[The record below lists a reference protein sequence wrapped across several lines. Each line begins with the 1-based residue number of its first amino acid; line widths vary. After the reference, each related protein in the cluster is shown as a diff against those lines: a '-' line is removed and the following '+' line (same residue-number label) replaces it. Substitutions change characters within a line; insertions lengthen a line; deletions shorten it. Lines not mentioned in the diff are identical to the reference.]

1 MLLDARATIGQ
12 GTPTTVVMF
21 ALDWRVR
28 PLDQLQWVLEQQD
41 RRPRPLEDG
50 RPSPLELVGERW
62 RPRAY
67 CRTLDG
73 LHHALTKF
81 APGID
86 RSPLA
91 GFPAMFGPV
100 TPPLRRD
107 GENGEPRQLH
117 DQVPPAR
124 TYDLFDV
131 NT

>member
-1 MLLDARATIGQ
+1 MLLTARTTPGQ
-12 GTPTTVVMF
+12 GAPTTVVML
-21 ALDWRVR
+21 APDWRVR

-41 RRPRPLEDG
+41 RRPRQLK
-50 RPSPLELVGERW
+50 LVTERW

-67 CRTLDG
+67 CRTRDG
-73 LHHALTKF
+73 LHCALTRF

-100 TPPLRRD
+100 TPPLRRA

-117 DQVPPAR
+117 DRVPPAR